1 MRDSVENIVLER
13 GDKEQKVVY
22 STIQEVRDFDLTKP
36 ENLDAIDT
44 KDVLDN
50 EKSAFFEAIL
60 LDSAGG
66 ASRVILGASR
76 QGLKI
81 CDFMGKNMVL

>member
-1 MRDSVENIVLER
+1 
-13 GDKEQKVVY
+13 
-22 STIQEVRDFDLTKP
+22 
-36 ENLDAIDT
+36 LDAIDT

-76 QGLKI
+76 RSLKI
-81 CDFMGKNMVL
+81 YDFMGKNMVL